1 MITLTRSASRI
12 PRARRPQGQRGFA
25 RAWLVAAWAMF
36 FVNTALFP
44 CCEAVA
50 AVLGGHANTN
60 NGTQTASVAPPP
72 HHSGDTHSNSID
84 HSSDSPC
91 DDTQITGLPLVV
103 EYKGLTPDRS
113 SLEWFAV
120 DAQVVT
126 SFDAPPIPSEIFAL
140 ARASPPPS
148 PRLYLRTQRL
158 LI

>member
-1 MITLTRSASRI
+1 MLTLTRSASRI

-25 RAWLVAAWAMF
+25 RAWLVVAWAMF

-72 HHSGDTHSNSID
+72 HHSGDTHTD
-84 HSSDSPC
+84 APVHDPYAPC
-91 DDTQITGLPLVV
+91 EHAFSAGPVLVEALGV
-103 EYKGLTPDRS
+103 ATSDRS
-113 SLEWFAV
+113 LLHWLAVEESFSLCPT
-120 DAQVVT
+120 VVVHRP
-126 SFDAPPIPSEIFAL
+126 SLNLPQAAPPPQ
-140 ARASPPPS
+140 
-148 PRLYLRTQRL
+148 PRFHLRTQRL